1 MAEEELENGEEKK
14 SSKKLIIIIAAVVLL
29 LAGGGGAYFFM
40 AGGDDPA
47 AEAENAEEA
56 QEEAEEDEED
66 EGGKEISFYE
76 LEEPLRVPFPKG
88 SSASLIEVRLAFM
101 IDDPDVE
108 ELLEKHKPMMIN
120 NLLMAISAAGA
131 DNLRNKDGKEALRAT
146 ILDEVNK
153 VMHKMT
159 GKDRVKDV
167 FFTGFVMQ

>member
-47 AEAENAEEA
+47 AEAENAEKV
-56 QEEAEEDEED
+56 QEEAEAEEE
-66 EGGKEISFYE
+66 EGDKEISFYE

-131 DNLRNKDGKEALRAT
+131 DNLSNKDGKEALRAT